1 MVICDSLSAA
11 NHDPICCSPGL
22 RHDCP
27 IVEWRPSG
35 QHSYIGGEGM
45 THSMVWRVGL
55 AFLLTLGSL
64 GAASAAFAEAETV
77 QSAAYWPTEGWHTA
91 KPESHG
97 LSPDLPELIDQRLRT
112 EAPLLSAFL
121 VVKDGDIVVERY
133 HESYDPEQ
141 PFHVW
146 SVSKSITN
154 IAVGLAQEEGLLTGL
169 DQTLGELIP
178 DRIPPEADPRV
189 YDVTVEQLLTMTAG
203 WAWDS
208 RINFARF
215 AETDDLDL
223 MLTRPFQCDPG
234 TCFEYDS
241 GHSNILAYIIQEVSG
256 EMMVDYLQPR
266 LFEPLGIEKPE
277 WIVTEDGAN
286 RGGGG
291 AFLTAREMA
300 KIGLLYL
307 NGGRWEGERI
317 VSLRWVSRSTSPQS
331 SGISYL
337 SGVNIGTGPYGY
349 QWWVADASGHKA
361 FAALGYGGQ
370 MIYVVPDLELVVVTA
385 YAEIDPTRPDLQQ
398 RVRPIVEE
406 LVVPAAMHT

>member
-1 MVICDSLSAA
+1 MVVHIF
-11 NHDPICCSPGL
+11 
-22 RHDCP
+22 
-27 IVEWRPSG
+27 WR
-35 QHSYIGGEGM
+35 IGF
-45 THSMVWRVGL
+45 VAILVL
-55 AFLLTLGSL
+55 VSL
-64 GAASAAFAEAETV
+64 GTAASVSAEAELAQPAT
-77 QSAAYWPTEGWHTA
+77 YWPTEGWHTA
-91 KPESHG
+91 TPESHG
-97 LSPDLPELIDQRLRT
+97 LTPELPAMIDQRLRS
-112 EAPLLSAFL
+112 ESPQLSAFV

-133 HESYDPEQ
+133 HASYDPEQ
-141 PFHVW
+141 PLHVW

-154 IAVGLAQEEGLLTGL
+154 IAVGLALEEGLLTGL

-178 DRIPPEADPRV
+178 DRIPAAADPRV
-189 YDVTVEQLLTMTAG
+189 YDITIEQLLTMTAG

-223 MLTRPFQCDPG
+223 MLARPLQCEPG

-266 LFEPLGIEKPE
+266 LFDPLGIEKPE

-291 AFLTAREMA
+291 AYLTAREMA

-307 NGGRWEGERI
+307 NGGKWEGEHI
-317 VSLRWVSRSTSPQS
+317 VSLRWVARSTSPQS
-331 SGISYL
+331 SGNSYL
-337 SGVNIGTGPYGY
+337 SGANIGTGPYGY
-349 QWWVADASGHKA
+349 QWWIADASGHEA
-361 FAALGYGGQ
+361 FAAMGYGGQ

-385 YAEIDPTRPDLQQ
+385 YAEIEATRPDLQQ
-398 RVRPIVEE
+398 RVRPIIEE
-406 LVVPAAMHT
+406 LVVPAAINA